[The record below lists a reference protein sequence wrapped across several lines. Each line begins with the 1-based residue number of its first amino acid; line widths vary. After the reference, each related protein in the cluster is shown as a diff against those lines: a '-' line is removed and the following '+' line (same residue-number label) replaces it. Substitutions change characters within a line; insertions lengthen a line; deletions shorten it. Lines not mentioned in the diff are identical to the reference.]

1 MVLDALNYMSGF
13 DQRPTKVIAAKPHI
27 PFAFTP
33 NPHVIYA
40 TDETAPRVY
49 ATVELF
55 GIAFT
60 QGKASFMLQIVVI
73 SLVYQVSTRCKHSR
87 ISPLPVMY

>member
-13 DQRPTKVIAAKPHI
+13 DQRSTKVISAKPHI
-27 PFAFTP
+27 PFAFAP
-33 NPHVIYA
+33 NPHVVYA

-60 QGKASFMLQIVVI
+60 QGKLCVLCMLPMVVI
-73 SLVYQVSTRCKHSR
+73 SALC
-87 ISPLPVMY
+87 